1 MTINIAECRSEWE
14 NSCCAQSVQ
23 SEMRTNIS
31 PLCFPS
37 IRKLLWAAIY
47 SPSRYFLFLFCVNN
61 VTFWRGKRCLCWKR
75 RSRRSEKLPSWP
87 PSLETLSPTPHA
99 AEKADDEDLK
109 PSQQRISRDRSRSIT
124 LPAISSPAIFPPT
137 TTSFVLHSRF
147 FWSETIFPIFLS
159 SVCIKVRTLLGIL
172 AIGICYLFFSGA
184 KEEAAVWLKKAL
196 IQPAIASLCFPVT
209 LSTSIRRQWKWY
221 RSKALLPPPRTKS
234 VP

>member
-1 MTINIAECRSEWE
+1 MWI
-14 NSCCAQSVQ
+14 
-23 SEMRTNIS
+23 
-31 PLCFPS
+31 
-37 IRKLLWAAIY
+37 
-47 SPSRYFLFLFCVNN
+47 
-61 VTFWRGKRCLCWKR
+61 
-75 RSRRSEKLPSWP
+75 SEKGKGAFPENTGRSGVKNSPPDP
-87 PSLETLSPTPHA
+87 PSLESLSPTPHA
-99 AEKADDEDLK
+99 ADTADDDDLK
-109 PSQQRISRDRSRSIT
+109 PSQQRSSRARCRSIT
-124 LPAISSPAIFPPT
+124 PPAISSPAIFPPT
-137 TTSFVLHSRF
+137 TATSFVLHSRF
-147 FWSETIFPIFLS
+147 FWNETIFPIFLS

>member
-1 MTINIAECRSEWE
+1 MWLSGKGKGAFPGNAAHGRVKNSPPDPPIAGDTFPNSSRCRNSRWRRPETFTTIYFSR
-14 NSCCAQSVQ
+14 
-23 SEMRTNIS
+23 
-31 PLCFPS
+31 PL
-37 IRKLLWAAIY
+37 LLHN
-47 SPSRYFLFLFCVNN
+47 SPSHFQPRDI
-61 VTFWRGKRCLCWKR
+61 
-75 RSRRSEKLPSWP
+75 PP
-87 PSLETLSPTPHA
+87 PS
-99 AEKADDEDLK
+99 
-109 PSQQRISRDRSRSIT
+109 
-124 LPAISSPAIFPPT
+124 
-137 TTSFVLHSRF
+137 TSFVLHSRF

>member
-1 MTINIAECRSEWE
+1 MTGHTSEWE
-14 NSCCAQSVQ
+14 ISCCTWSVR
-23 SEMRTNIS
+23 SEMRTNTS

-37 IRKLLWAAIY
+37 SRKLLWAASN
-47 SPSRYFLFLFCVNN
+47 SPSHYFLFLIKSIWFLEKK
-61 VTFWRGKRCLCWKR
+61 GKVPANTGLSGEKTKPWPPMAGATCPNSSRCRAGRW
-75 RSRRSEKLPSWP
+75 RRSETFTTTYFLKA
-87 PSLETLSPTPHA
+87 PSLHNSPSHFQPR
-99 AEKADDEDLK
+99 D
-109 PSQQRISRDRSRSIT
+109 ISPRCH
-124 LPAISSPAIFPPT
+124 LLCAPFK
-137 TTSFVLHSRF
+137 V

-209 LSTSIRRQWKWY
+209 LSTSIRTQWKWY